1 MFVALAVMHDLQHA
15 TDATVFPD
23 TANSAELP

>member
-1 MFVALAVMHDLQHA
+1 MLVALAVMHDLQQV
-15 TDATVFPD
+15 TDVTMFPE